1 MTTRLYFLVNDEAAA
16 RSVVTA
22 LDANGIGEEA
32 VSAVAHRDRYPL
44 EGLPQGGVTE
54 RTDVLPA
61 AGRGAAAGGA
71 STVLA
76 GLAAGAAL
84 APGMVV
90 GGPAILATLAAAGAA
105 FGTWTATL
113 VGVGVLHR
121 DLKPFEEAIEAGRI
135 LLLVDVPAARVEATT
150 DAIRHVASDVLISQG
165 ELAEA
170 S

>member
-1 MTTRLYFLVNDEAAA
+1 MTTRLYFMVDDENAA
-16 RSVVTA
+16 RTVVDGLRA
-22 LDANGIGEEA
+22 KGVDEDA

-44 EGLPQGGVTE
+44 EDLPEGGITE

-61 AGRGAAAGGA
+61 AGRGAAAGA
-71 STVLA
+71 TTLLA

-90 GGPAILATLAAAGAA
+90 AGPGLLAAMTATGAA
-105 FGTWTATL
+105 FGTWSATL

-135 LLLVDVPAARVEATT
+135 LVLVDVDDDRVEELTAS
-150 DAIRHVASDVLISQG
+150 IRESAGDVVISQG
-165 ELAEA
+165 DLAEA

>member
-16 RSVVTA
+16 RSVVSA
-22 LDANGIGEEA
+22 LQASGVEADAI
-32 VSAVAHRDRYPL
+32 SAVAHRDRYPL
-44 EGLPQGGVTE
+44 EGLPEGGITE

-90 GGPAILATLAAAGAA
+90 GGPAIMATLAAAGAA
-105 FGTWTATL
+105 FGTWSATL

-121 DLKPFEEAIEAGRI
+121 DLKIFEEEIEAGRI
-135 LLLVDVPAARVEATT
+135 LVLVDVPEAQVERITEV
-150 DAIRHVASDVLISQG
+150 IRREASDVLISEG